1 MLDSH
6 LFRTEEVA
14 ELTTCSA
21 VFEVTDC
28 DGRQV
33 TSPRKLASIKQVS
46 SLETGCVMKPASLN
60 HAIDD

>member
-1 MLDSH
+1 MLDSQ
-6 LFRTEEVA
+6 LSYGEQVA

-33 TSPRKLASIKQVS
+33 TSPRKLASIKQVRR
-46 SLETGCVMKPASLN
+46 LEPGCIMRQ
-60 HAIDD
+60 